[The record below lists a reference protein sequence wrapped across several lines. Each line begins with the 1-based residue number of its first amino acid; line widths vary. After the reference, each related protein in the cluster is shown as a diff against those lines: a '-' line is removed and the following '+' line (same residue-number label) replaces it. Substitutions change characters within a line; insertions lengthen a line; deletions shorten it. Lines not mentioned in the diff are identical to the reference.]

1 MALKILHGEKYAKV
15 NKLKT
20 TVITPTNVGIMIQFA
35 QELERQENNLEL
47 LYHQIDEY
55 IKEYKQYRMIN
66 IIVFVFVLFI
76 ITRTIILYIANR
88 KKGKKIKELQDR
100 IIRLTRR

>member
-1 MALKILHGEKYAKV
+1 
-15 NKLKT
+15 
-20 TVITPTNVGIMIQFA
+20 MIQFA

-55 IKEYKQYRMIN
+55 IKEYKQHRMIN